1 MALSPRKS
9 DGSKQSKD
17 AAEDSGSDWARFL
30 AAWVR
35 HPIAMGAVAPS
46 SKAYCDMMVRH
57 ATTHLDGP
65 ILELG
70 PGLGVVTKAMLRAG
84 IDPERITSIEYDRD
98 FARQLRQRFPKVNV
112 IAGDGFDLDTTL
124 RSRRDE
130 RFAAIL
136 FAIPITQF
144 PQPKRQAIF
153 KDYVA
158 RLMPGA
164 NITQLSYMLNPPVK
178 AVPGVFSV
186 SSSKRVWVN
195 IPPARV
201 WIYEQDQ
208 GEAAQGHA
216 ARGAASQ

>member
-9 DGSKQSKD
+9 DNSERDPGRDKP
-17 AAEDSGSDWARFL
+17 AETGSDWARFL
-30 AAWVR
+30 AAWVK
-35 HPIAMGAVAPS
+35 HPIAMGAIAPS

-84 IDPERITSIEYDRD
+84 IDPERITSVEYDRD

-124 RSRRDE
+124 RSHKDE

-144 PQPKRQAIF
+144 PQARRQAIF

-186 SSSKRVWVN
+186 SASKRVWSN

-201 WIYEQDQ
+201 WIYDRDD
-208 GEAAQGHA
+208 GAPSG
-216 ARGAASQ
+216 ARP